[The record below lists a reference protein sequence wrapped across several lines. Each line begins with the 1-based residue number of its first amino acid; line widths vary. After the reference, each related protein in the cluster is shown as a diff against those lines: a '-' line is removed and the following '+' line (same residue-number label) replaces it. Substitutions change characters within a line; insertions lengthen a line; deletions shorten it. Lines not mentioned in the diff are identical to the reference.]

1 MIQLSN
7 HSDHEDY
14 KKTQRDKILSVFK
27 REVEKS
33 AFLIKAEE
41 FAQKFPAEKFEI
53 YTLAKIHKYR
63 EDIMKAEG
71 VDDPDGLFKATT
83 SNMKHFVV
91 EGKDAEGNSQRAI
104 VFVREKEK
112 GE

>member
-14 KKTQRDKILSVFK
+14 KKAQRDKILSVFK
-27 REVEKS
+27 KEVEKS

-41 FAQKFPAEKFEI
+41 FEQKFPLDKFDI
-53 YTLAKIHKYR
+53 YTLPQVAKYR
-63 EDIMKAEG
+63 DDLSKAEG

-83 SNMKHFVV
+83 SNLKHFVV
-91 EGKDAEGNSQRAI
+91 EREVDGKTERAI
-104 VFVREKEK
+104 TFVREKEK

>member
-14 KKTQRDKILSVFK
+14 KKAQREKILGVFK

-33 AFLIKAEE
+33 AFLIKAEDFE
-41 FAQKFPAEKFEI
+41 AKFPADKFEF

-63 EDIMKAEG
+63 EDILKAEG

-91 EGKDAEGNSQRAI
+91 VGNDGQKAI